1 MAPCGQRV
9 PWFVLRYR
17 SSVASFILVRRLVST
32 GAEPEGGRQSSAS
45 RPDRCPSA
53 AGSVPGAAARAS
65 GAPASAPFN
74 IHPSVR
80 HAPRGGVLRVQLHP
94 MLLPQLTHL

>member
-1 MAPCGQRV
+1 MVVEGGCASRRADGLRW

-17 SSVASFILVRRLVST
+17 SSVASFVLVRRLVST
-32 GAEPEGGRQSSAS
+32 GAEPESVRQSSAS

-53 AGSVPGAAARAS
+53 AGSVPGAAARAF

-74 IHPSVR
+74 SH
-80 HAPRGGVLRVQLHP
+80 HAQLHP
-94 MLLPQLTHL
+94 MLFPQFTHL